1 MIICLFIIIHVCSYS
16 NCKHMFSVVFS
27 FTYKEEIS
35 DFTEQLGENVK
46 ALHEQEKR
54 KKQLETEKAELQ
66 NALEE
71 AEVN

>member
-1 MIICLFIIIHVCSYS
+1 
-16 NCKHMFSVVFS
+16 MFSVVFS

-35 DFTEQLGENVK
+35 DFTEQHGENVK